1 MDEGQLVQ
9 AQPLTRLQA
18 MAVETT
24 LILTARAAGYELEN
38 KKLSIA
44 KDNPIFSAVVD
55 AVSQIV
61 DGIVKPW

>member
-1 MDEGQLVQ
+1 
-9 AQPLTRLQA
+9 